1 MSLHI
6 VKLEILSTRASK
18 VMLRIAV
25 TIMYTTVTILKQE
38 RNQKVVQG
46 ETVMKM
52 ETQRP
57 RLL

>member
-38 RNQKVVQG
+38 LNQKVVQG